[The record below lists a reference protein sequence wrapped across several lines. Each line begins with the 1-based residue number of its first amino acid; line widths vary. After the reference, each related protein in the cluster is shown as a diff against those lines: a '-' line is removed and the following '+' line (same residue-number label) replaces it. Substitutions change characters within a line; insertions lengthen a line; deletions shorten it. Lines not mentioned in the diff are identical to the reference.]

1 MRMRIVIALCGL
13 GLLLSASAALAGALT
28 SKPDPE
34 QGQALAERLC
44 ANCHLVG
51 AGQRQA
57 NVDVPSFR
65 EIANKREQTEGAI
78 MGRIVLPSHPMPEI
92 PLTKREIVDLAAYIM
107 TLRDPG
113 EQPGQ

>member
-1 MRMRIVIALCGL
+1 MAKLIVIALGC
-13 GLLLSASAALAGALT
+13 LLLGASMAFAGAVT

-34 QGQALAERLC
+34 RGKTLAESLC
-44 ANCHLVG
+44 ANCHLVNST
-51 AGQRQA
+51 QQHA

-65 EIANKREQTEGAI
+65 EIANKQAQTEGAI

-92 PLTKREIVDLAAYIM
+92 PLTKREIADLAAYIM

-113 EQPGQ
+113 ERPGP